1 MDSKLVSYYIGIT
14 IVILSHLYTLS
25 KTGINSSEMSVHSI
39 ANLIAAALIAYY
51 FVNKEKFFK

>member
-25 KTGINSSEMSVHSI
+25 KTGINSGEMSVHSV

>member
-1 MDSKLVSYYIGIT
+1 MDSKLVSF
-14 IVILSHLYTLS
+14 YTLS

>member
-1 MDSKLVSYYIGIT
+1 MDQYLVSYYIGIF
-14 IVILSHLYTLS
+14 IVFFSHIYTLS
-25 KTGINSSEMSVHSI
+25 KSGVNSSEMSIHSI

>member
-14 IVILSHLYTLS
+14 IVILSHLYTLG
-25 KTGINSSEMSVHSI
+25 KYGVNTGEMSVHSI

-51 FVNKEKFFK
+51 FVNKEKFFE